1 MKKKSVLI
9 NFLALLSFVTISTR
23 ADTLFVSNIGNNTIT
38 RFDSSGAGTLFSS
51 FQPGPEGLVF
61 DSARNLYVANQ
72 FSRNSPFNNT
82 IERFS
87 PAGVGTIFADS
98 NDGLYFPVGLAFDGG
113 GNLFVSNF
121 YSNTIV
127 KINPAGVGSLF
138 FNSGLS
144 GPEQLVVDRA
154 GNLYVANYFGGT
166 VLKINPAGV
175 SAVFAAG
182 LSHPIGLAFDAA
194 GNLYVSS
201 QGNNTIMKFD
211 PSGIGSLFANSG
223 LHGPVGLAFDSKGYL
238 FVANHDNN
246 TIERFDRS
254 GVGTVFASSGLDQ
267 PLFLAF
273 EPPQLAPPIITCQGP
288 LTLECAS
295 GSAVGTIQAG
305 VMDTNGLPLQVT
317 WSVDGIPRQTNEIAP
332 GGTLTATNVTF
343 TAPFGDGNH
352 VVVVSASNGQT
363 APSTCSTT
371 VTVSDTL
378 PPVVLSL
385 FATPNAIWPP
395 NHRMIPVNVTLNAM
409 DVCDS
414 TLTAQIKNVIS
425 NEPQG
430 KFAPDIEI
438 TGPGSVNLRA
448 ERSGHDDR
456 IYTIYVEVAD
466 SSGNTTTA
474 TTRVTVPASISLL
487 R

>member
-154 GNLYVANYFGGT
+154 
-166 VLKINPAGV
+166 
-175 SAVFAAG
+175 
-182 LSHPIGLAFDAA
+182 
-194 GNLYVSS
+194 
-201 QGNNTIMKFD
+201 
-211 PSGIGSLFANSG
+211 
-223 LHGPVGLAFDSKGYL
+223 
-238 FVANHDNN
+238 
-246 TIERFDRS
+246 
-254 GVGTVFASSGLDQ
+254 
-267 PLFLAF
+267 
-273 EPPQLAPPIITCQGP
+273 
-288 LTLECAS
+288 
-295 GSAVGTIQAG
+295 
-305 VMDTNGLPLQVT
+305 
-317 WSVDGIPRQTNEIAP
+317 
-332 GGTLTATNVTF
+332 
-343 TAPFGDGNH
+343 
-352 VVVVSASNGQT
+352 SN
-363 APSTCSTT
+363 
-371 VTVSDTL
+371 
-378 PPVVLSL
+378 
-385 FATPNAIWPP
+385 
-395 NHRMIPVNVTLNAM
+395 
-409 DVCDS
+409 
-414 TLTAQIKNVIS
+414 
-425 NEPQG
+425 
-430 KFAPDIEI
+430 
-438 TGPGSVNLRA
+438 
-448 ERSGHDDR
+448 
-456 IYTIYVEVAD
+456 
-466 SSGNTTTA
+466 
-474 TTRVTVPASISLL
+474 
-487 R
+487 